1 MESGMKK
8 LFLCGLMLFAFSFLT
23 ELKAQDTENNQNSVQ
38 KNTEKVVEE
47 TTQTMAKQYGLDEE
61 QTKALKLLNA
71 KRAKDLAQVDS
82 SYDAKTANAA
92 QKAEVKKIKAEIQ
105 SNYDTMLKDLF
116 SDKQYQKYLEDEASK
131 KEQIKGNVNWM
142 ANAVTRMLGENNIN
156 LLGWNGNVS
165 DSLSIAQKET
175 DKMVKK
181 YKLDKTQEEKLLA
194 LNIAEVSAEIAERR
208 NISLDNA
215 TPTEMAEKSQ
225 DFVASARRRSSN
237 YERYLKEI
245 LDEKQYKKYTNSKK
259 AQETRNQRFNGFGG
273 FGGPPMF

>member
-1 MESGMKK
+1 MKK

-82 SYDAKTANAA
+82 SYDVKTANAA

-105 SNYDTMLKDLF
+105 ANYDAMLKDLF
-116 SDKQYQKYLEDEASK
+116 SDKQYQKYLENEASQ

-165 DSLSIAQKET
+165 DSLSIAQTET
-175 DKMVKK
+175 EKMVKK
-181 YKLDKTQEEKLLA
+181 YRLDKTQEEKLLA

-208 NISLDNA
+208 NVSLDNA

-237 YERYLKEI
+237 YEHYLKEI

>member
-1 MESGMKK
+1 MKK

>member
-1 MESGMKK
+1 MKK
-8 LFLCGLMLFAFSFLT
+8 IFLLGMLLLAVGFST
-23 ELKAQDTENNQNSVQ
+23 KVKAQESASSQTSVQ
-38 KNTEKVVEE
+38 KEVDKQIEE
-47 TTQTMAKQYGLDEE
+47 TTKTMAKQYGLNEE
-61 QTKALKLLNA
+61 QTNALKLLNI
-71 KRAKDLAQVDS
+71 KRAKDLAEVDS
-82 SYDAKTANAA
+82 SYNAKTANAA

-105 SNYDTMLKDLF
+105 ANYDSMLKDLF
-116 SDKQYQKYLEDEASK
+116 SEKQYQKYLEDESSQ

-142 ANAVTRMLGENNIN
+142 ANMATRLLGESNVNI
-156 LLGWNGNVS
+156 LGWNGNVS

-181 YKLDKTQEEKLLA
+181 YKLDKTQTEKLLA

-215 TPTEMAEKSQ
+215 SPSEMAEKSQ
-225 DFVASARRRSSN
+225 DFVASAKRRSSN

-259 AQETRNQRFNGFGG
+259 AQQTQNQRFGGFGG

>member
-1 MESGMKK
+1 MKK
-8 LFLCGLMLFAFSFLT
+8 IFLLGMLLLAVGFST
-23 ELKAQDTENNQNSVQ
+23 KVKAQESASSQTSVQ
-38 KNTEKVVEE
+38 KEVDKQIEE
-47 TTQTMAKQYGLDEE
+47 TTKTMAKQYGLNEE
-61 QTKALKLLNA
+61 QTNALKLLNI
-71 KRAKDLAQVDS
+71 KRAKDLAEVDS
-82 SYDAKTANAA
+82 SYNAKTANAA

-105 SNYDTMLKDLF
+105 ANYDSMLKDLF
-116 SDKQYQKYLEDEASK
+116 SEKQYQKYLEDESSQ

-142 ANAVTRMLGENNIN
+142 ANMATRLLGENNVNI
-156 LLGWNGNVS
+156 LGWNGNVS

-181 YKLDKTQEEKLLA
+181 YKLDKTQTEKLLA

-215 TPTEMAEKSQ
+215 SPSEMAEKSQ
-225 DFVASARRRSSN
+225 DFVASAKRRSSN

-259 AQETRNQRFNGFGG
+259 AQQTQNQRFGGFGG

>member
-1 MESGMKK
+1 MKK
-8 LFLCGLMLFAFSFLT
+8 IFLLGMLLLAVGFST
-23 ELKAQDTENNQNSVQ
+23 KVKAQESASSQTSVQ
-38 KNTEKVVEE
+38 KEVDKQIEE
-47 TTQTMAKQYGLDEE
+47 TTKTMAKQYGLNEE
-61 QTKALKLLNA
+61 QTNALKLLNT
-71 KRAKDLAQVDS
+71 KRAKDLAEVDS
-82 SYDAKTANAA
+82 SYNAKTANAA

-105 SNYDTMLKDLF
+105 ANYDSMLKDLF
-116 SDKQYQKYLEDEASK
+116 SEKQYQKYLEDESSQ

-142 ANAVTRMLGENNIN
+142 ANMATRLLGESNVNI
-156 LLGWNGNVS
+156 LGWNGNVS

-181 YKLDKTQEEKLLA
+181 YKLDKTQTEKLLA

-215 TPTEMAEKSQ
+215 SPSEMAEKSQ
-225 DFVASARRRSSN
+225 DFVASAKRRSGN

-259 AQETRNQRFNGFGG
+259 AQQTQNQRFGGFGG

>member
-1 MESGMKK
+1 MKK

-71 KRAKDLAQVDS
+71 KRAKDFAQVDS

>member
-1 MESGMKK
+1 MKK
-8 LFLCGLMLFAFSFLT
+8 IFLLGMLLLAVGFST
-23 ELKAQDTENNQNSVQ
+23 KVKAQESASSQTSVQ
-38 KNTEKVVEE
+38 KEVDKQIEE
-47 TTQTMAKQYGLDEE
+47 TTKTMAKQYGLNEE
-61 QTKALKLLNA
+61 QTNALKLLNI
-71 KRAKDLAQVDS
+71 KRAKDLAEVDS
-82 SYDAKTANAA
+82 SYNAKTANAA

-105 SNYDTMLKDLF
+105 ANYDSMLKDLF
-116 SDKQYQKYLEDEASK
+116 SEKQYQKYLEDESSQ

-142 ANAVTRMLGENNIN
+142 ANMATRLLGENNVNI
-156 LLGWNGNVS
+156 LGWNGNVS

-181 YKLDKTQEEKLLA
+181 YKLDKTQTEKLLA

-215 TPTEMAEKSQ
+215 SPTEMAEKSQ
-225 DFVASARRRSSN
+225 DFVASAKRRSGN

-259 AQETRNQRFNGFGG
+259 AQQTQNQRFGGFGG

>member
-1 MESGMKK
+1 MKK
-8 LFLCGLMLFAFSFLT
+8 LFLLSMMLLAFSFSVKL
-23 ELKAQDTENNQNSVQ
+23 EAQEAGNSQSTVQ
-38 KNTEKVVEE
+38 KETEKQVEE
-47 TTQTMAKQYGLDEE
+47 TTKTMSKQYGLNED
-61 QTKALKLLNA
+61 QTNALRLLNA
-71 KRAKDLAQVDS
+71 KRAKDLAEVDS
-82 SYDAKTANAA
+82 SYDIKTANAL

-105 SNYDTMLKDLF
+105 ANYDAMLKDLF
-116 SDKQYQKYLEDEASK
+116 SEKQYQKYLEDVASQ
-131 KEQIKGNVNWM
+131 KEQISGSVNWM
-142 ANAVTRMLGENNIN
+142 ANIVTRMLGENNVN
-156 LLGWNGNVS
+156 VLGWNGNIS

-181 YKLDKTQEEKLLA
+181 YKLDKTQEEKLQA

-225 DFVASARRRSSN
+225 DFIASAKRRSSN

-245 LDEKQYKKYTNSKK
+245 LDEKQYKKYTNSRKV
-259 AQETRNQRFNGFGG
+259 QETRNQRFGGFGG